1 MTHTKTLFRTLALCA
16 ALAVPAAYA
25 KEAPVAHAQATAAPT
40 QQAAGYYHM
49 KLGNGITVT
58 ALYDGFFNLV
68 PKQLLNI
75 SAANRDALFQTLF
88 APQDKNGIQT
98 AVNAYLINQNGQL
111 TLIDTGAG
119 SQLGEGMGHISANL
133 AAAGIRPEQISRV
146 ILTHLHPDHAGGLI
160 DKNGNRLFPNA
171 VVYAPKEDVDFFL
184 SPTQAGEIELLTQ
197 VKQMAAKFIAPY
209 QAAGKF
215 QTFRKGENIQ
225 DIETIDEFGHT
236 PGMSGYLVGTGANRL
251 LIWGDVVHS
260 HTVQFR
266 HPEATFEYDADR
278 AAALATR
285 RRIFRLAQQNRLWI
299 GGAHL
304 PFPGIGHVV
313 RDGRAYRWVP
323 AEYLPLNAQQA
334 GQ

>member
-1 MTHTKTLFRTLALCA
+1 M
-16 ALAVPAAYA
+16 
-25 KEAPVAHAQATAAPT
+25 
-40 QQAAGYYHM
+40 
-49 KLGNGITVT
+49 
-58 ALYDGFFNLV
+58 
-68 PKQLLNI
+68 
-75 SAANRDALFQTLF
+75 
-88 APQDKNGIQT
+88 
-98 AVNAYLINQNGQL
+98 
-111 TLIDTGAG
+111 
-119 SQLGEGMGHISANL
+119 
-133 AAAGIRPEQISRV
+133 
-146 ILTHLHPDHAGGLI
+146 
-160 DKNGNRLFPNA
+160 
-171 VVYAPKEDVDFFL
+171 YAPKEDVDFFL
-184 SPTQAGEIELLTQ
+184 SPAKAGEIELLTQ

-313 RDGRAYRWVP
+313 RDGRASYRWVP

-334 GQ
+334 AK